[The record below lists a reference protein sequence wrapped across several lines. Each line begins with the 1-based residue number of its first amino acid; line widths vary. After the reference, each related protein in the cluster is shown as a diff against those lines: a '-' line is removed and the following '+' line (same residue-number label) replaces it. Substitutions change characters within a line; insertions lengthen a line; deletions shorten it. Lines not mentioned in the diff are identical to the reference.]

1 MNIFNGNSIKS
12 TNQFEGL
19 PVHYY
24 SNNDIGEP
32 DSGCH
37 ITFSTKSSV
46 SSRYQKRRPC
56 LGITEN
62 YIKFNVGCIDQIW
75 KNDY

>member
-1 MNIFNGNSIKS
+1 MNIFNGNNITS

-24 SNNDIGEP
+24 SNNDTEEP

-37 ITFSTKSSV
+37 ITFST
-46 SSRYQKRRPC
+46 
-56 LGITEN
+56 
-62 YIKFNVGCIDQIW
+62 
-75 KNDY
+75 